1 MMRKAFMD
9 TLASTDMLADVQKAR
24 LGVDPASGDELQKI
38 VDRLFSLKPAV
49 ANRLKET
56 LK

>member
-1 MMRKAFMD
+1 
-9 TLASTDMLADVQKAR
+9 MLADVQKAR

>member
-9 TLASTDMLADVQKAR
+9 TLASADMLADVQKAR